1 MISLATAADRLAKHA
16 GRSALQI
23 SILMDSTPAVLL
35 RVVSFFFNTD
45 GNFTLS
51 FQPSNLVSNVSPF
64 FCISHVKRSGKD

>member
-35 RVVSFFFNTD
+35 RVVSFF
-45 GNFTLS
+45 
-51 FQPSNLVSNVSPF
+51 
-64 FCISHVKRSGKD
+64 